1 MRLRILD
8 LAAADLEEGFR
19 FYERQEE
26 GVGNYFLE
34 TLLSDIESLRIF
46 AGVHRPQFRY
56 HRLLSKRF
64 PFAVYYE
71 VEGDLVSVW
80 RVLDCRRDPSWIKM
94 QLKPRRTRR
103 SSE

>member
-34 TLLSDIESLRIF
+34 TLLSLREFIGRSLDITVCYRNGSRSQSTTKSKETWQACGASLI
-46 AGVHRPQFRY
+46 AGEIH
-56 HRLLSKRF
+56 H
-64 PFAVYYE
+64 
-71 VEGDLVSVW
+71 G
-80 RVLDCRRDPSWIKM
+80 
-94 QLKPRRTRR
+94 
-103 SSE
+103 